1 MYKNI
6 KHLGQKFLKKDQD
19 ELSQK
24 NVVDGFTIVELIV
37 VIVVIIILSVLTMIT
52 YNGVQNQAI
61 QATLSSDLEQSFKKI
76 NLYKIEN
83 NDQYPLNLLA
93 AVSDA
98 GIKHSSNVEF
108 AYFLEPSA
116 SSICI
121 EAQSTINTNLIK
133 SVSTFFPIPSDGHCS
148 QSKLVGWWSLNGNVD
163 DSSGL
168 NNGGSIFGTVLPA
181 IGWNNAT
188 DGSYQFNGSSSVR
201 VPDSGSLGLDKL
213 ISMTGWVY
221 FDDGAMGVYQGIVS
235 KLSGS
240 YELNKSSDDALR
252 VEMICNGNHR
262 GYETTG
268 SLTELHR
275 WYFVVGTFDSSN
287 GDITLYVDGL
297 PKPVTYLDTHS
308 GCNDIQVSS
317 SPVVLA
323 GRASGGLRLYGRLD
337 DVRIYNRILTDTE
350 VAKMYIRGAY

>member
-6 KHLGQKFLKKDQD
+6 KHLGPKLTQINRNESVTKKS
-19 ELSQK
+19 EA
-24 NVVDGFTIVELIV
+24 GFTIIELIA
-37 VIVVIIILSVLTMIT
+37 VIVVISILAIAIMIA
-52 YNGVQNQAI
+52 YNGFRDQARN
-61 QATLSSDLEQSFKKI
+61 ATLISDLDQSFRKI
-76 NLYKIEN
+76 QLYMVE
-83 NDQYPLNLLA
+83 NDQYPTDLSS

-98 GIKHSSNVEF
+98 GIKHSPGVEF
-108 AYFLEPSA
+108 AYYLEPSA

-121 EAQSTINTNLIK
+121 EAQSTENRYLVK
-133 SVSTFFPIPSDGHCS
+133 SVSTFFPNPSDGHCS
-148 QSKLVGWWSLNGNVD
+148 QSKLVGWWSLNGNVN

-168 NNGGSIFGTVLPA
+168 NNGGSIFGNVLPTV
-181 IGWNNAT
+181 GWDNAL
-188 DGSYQFNGSSSVR
+188 DGSYQFDGSSSVR

-221 FDDGAMGVYQGIVS
+221 FDEGAMGVYQGIVS

-240 YELNKSSDDALR
+240 YELNKSSTDTLR

-262 GYETTG
+262 GYETTS
-268 SLTELHR
+268 SLTQLHR

-287 GDITLYVDGL
+287 GDIKLYVDGV
-297 PKPVTYLDTHS
+297 PSAVTYQDTHA

-323 GRASGGLRLYGRLD
+323 GRASGGLRLFGRLD
-337 DVRIYNRILTDTE
+337 DVRIYNRILTDIE
-350 VAKMYIRGAY
+350 VKAMYTRGAY